1 MNATNFLA
9 NISKSLQSLDM
20 QINSINKSIS
30 IIPVITNETKKLQK
44 NVVDMSTLM
53 QQQANSINED
63 ILLLKDTVNQLKVN
77 QENVLIKMDEIMS
90 KLEVI
95 HTNKQQ
101 SNSQ

>member
-1 MNATNFLA
+1 MNATNFLE

-53 QQQANSINED
+53 QQQANSIRRFFSLYVTKS
-63 ILLLKDTVNQLKVN
+63 IYFT
-77 QENVLIKMDEIMS
+77 
-90 KLEVI
+90 
-95 HTNKQQ
+95 
-101 SNSQ
+101 